1 MQFIHE
7 PYVEIQM
14 KASKNLKG
22 NLLSSWRNVKI
33 ELLKMAKIME
43 NSDEIFAIQRIIL
56 SWNCPEARF
65 CEPSSDLPAKL

>member
-14 KASKNLKG
+14 KASKHLKG

-56 SWNCPEARF
+56 S
-65 CEPSSDLPAKL
+65 